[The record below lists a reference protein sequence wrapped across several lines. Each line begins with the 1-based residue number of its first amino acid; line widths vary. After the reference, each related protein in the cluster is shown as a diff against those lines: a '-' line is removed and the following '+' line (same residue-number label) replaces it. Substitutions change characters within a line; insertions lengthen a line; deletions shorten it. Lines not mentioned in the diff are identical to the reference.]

1 MKKLLTTLLAI
12 AIILA
17 MCIPV
22 MADTTTITT
31 DNEGSIQIEN
41 ANKNRTYMAYKI
53 FTASGSEK
61 TVAYT
66 TDATGAKI
74 INDDEESPFSVDA
87 QYNVTL
93 KEGKSI
99 QDIISWLKDNYQN
112 FDSTGTTGIFDGDS
126 AKTTISGLS
135 YGYYYVTTGNG
146 SVVSIDT
153 VTGEGKTINDKNP
166 QGPNNPDKK
175 ITAEDGID
183 LNNPVTENAAK
194 VGSKE
199 SFEITYNATNWV
211 TVTNTTNG
219 ETSTSTT
226 KIENFYI
233 KDTPTNLDIDVNSVR
248 VYVNGSESALASD
261 DCTISYD
268 NNVLKIAIPWINSS
282 GNHKYAPAGLDG
294 NIPVKVTYDATI
306 TTSAASLAATNE
318 VDIYY
323 NHDANGTSD
332 GTPVPTD
339 PSDPPK
345 TTTYTYKFQLNK
357 VDGSGNSLSGAQFEL
372 YDDTEKVSLVLLSDG
387 VYRAATID
395 DTTGTT
401 TTIDMTSTGTVEI
414 KGLDNKE
421 YTLKEIKAPEGY
433 NTAANTTI
441 YPSGSEESGNKL
453 VKADA
458 EYGTDAGAAGKVTVV
473 NRAGAT
479 LPTTGGIGTTI
490 FYALGAILVIGA
502 GVALIV
508 RRRMNS
514 ER

>member
-12 AIILA
+12 AMILA

-22 MADTTTITT
+22 MADTAT
-31 DNEGSIQIEN
+31 DSNAGSILIEN

-53 FTASGSEK
+53 FDASGSGT

-66 TDATGAKI
+66 TDAEGKKI
-74 INDDEESPFSVDA
+74 IEDSNTSTESPFSVDD

-93 KEGKSI
+93 KADKDI
-99 QDIISWLKDNYQN
+99 QDITDWLKETYQR
-112 FDSTGTTGIFDGDS
+112 FDAEGKKGTLNETS
-126 AKTTISGLS
+126 ATVTIDGLS
-135 YGYYYVTTGNG
+135 YGYYYVTTGDG

-153 VTGEGKTINDKNP
+153 VTGEDKTINDKNP

-175 ITAEDGID
+175 ITAEDGSD
-183 LNNPVTENAAK
+183 LGNPVTENAAK

-211 TVTNTTNG
+211 TVTDTTSNK
-219 ETSTSTT
+219 TSTT

-233 KDTPTNLDIDVNSVR
+233 KDTPTNLDIDLNSVK
-248 VYVNGSESALASD
+248 VYVNGNENALTSD

-268 NNVLKIAIPWINSS
+268 DNVLEIAIPWINSS

-306 TTSAASLAATNE
+306 TTDAATQVAENK
-318 VDIYY
+318 VHIYY
-323 NHDANGTSD
+323 NHNSSSTPD
-332 GTPVPTD
+332 GVEVTTPE
-339 PSDPPK
+339 DPPK
-345 TTTYTYKFQLNK
+345 TTTYTYKFKLNK
-357 VDGSGNSLSGAQFEL
+357 VDENNNALAGAQFEL
-372 YDDTEKVSLVLLSDG
+372 YEGTEKVSLVLSSGIYRVATSD
-387 VYRAATID
+387 D
-395 DTTGTT
+395 DTASTT

-414 KGLDNKE
+414 KGLDNKK

-441 YPSGSEESGNKL
+441 YPSGSDESGNKL

-473 NRAGAT
+473 NKAGAT

>member
-12 AIILA
+12 AMILA

-22 MADTTTITT
+22 MADTASGSNT
-31 DNEGSIQIEN
+31 GSILIEN

-53 FTASGSEK
+53 FDASGSGT

-66 TDATGAKI
+66 TDATGAGI

-93 KEGKSI
+93 KKDKSI
-99 QDIISWLKDNYQN
+99 EDIISWLKDNYQS

-135 YGYYYVTTGNG
+135 YGYYYVTTGTD

-153 VTGEGKTINDKNP
+153 FTGETKTINDKNP

-183 LNNPVTENAAK
+183 LGNSVTENAAK

-211 TVTNTTNG
+211 TVTDTTSNK
-219 ETSTSTT
+219 TSTT

-233 KDTPTNLDIDVNSVR
+233 KDTPTNLDIDVNSVQ
-248 VYVNGSESALASD
+248 VYVNGSESALTSD
-261 DCTISYD
+261 DCTISYE
-268 NNVLKIAIPWINSS
+268 NNVLEIAIPWINSS

-306 TTSAASLAATNE
+306 TTSAASRAATNE
-318 VDIYY
+318 VYIYY

-339 PSDPPK
+339 PNDPPK

-357 VDGSGNSLSGAQFEL
+357 VDENNNALAGAQFEL
-372 YDDTEKVSLVLLSDG
+372 YDDENTRVAFVGDG
-387 VYRAATID
+387 ATYRLATAD
-395 DTTGTT
+395 DETTTTT
-401 TTIDMTSTGTVEI
+401 TTINMTTNTTVEI
-414 KGLDNKE
+414 TGLDNKN

-441 YPSGSEESGNKL
+441 YPSDSVENGNKL
-453 VKADA
+453 VKADGT
-458 EYGTDAGAAGKVTVV
+458 YGANAGDAGNVTVV
-473 NRAGAT
+473 NRAGAS

>member
-1 MKKLLTTLLAI
+1 MKKLLTTLLAV
-12 AIILA
+12 AMILA

-22 MADTTTITT
+22 MADTGTNT
-31 DNEGSIQIEN
+31 DNPGSILIEN
-41 ANKNRTYMAYKI
+41 ANMNRTYTAYKI
-53 FTASGSEK
+53 FTASGSGT

-66 TDATGAKI
+66 TDAKGKTI
-74 INDDEESPFSVDA
+74 IEDSTTSTESPFSVDD

-93 KEGKSI
+93 KAGKDI
-99 QDIISWLKDNYQN
+99 QDITDWLAETYQR
-112 FDSTGTTGIFDGDS
+112 FDAEGKKGTFNETS
-126 AKTTISGLS
+126 ATVTIDELS

-153 VTGEGKTINDKNP
+153 VTSTEKTINDKNP

-183 LNNPVTENAAK
+183 LDNSVTENAAK

-211 TVTNTTNG
+211 TVTDTTSNK
-219 ETSTSTT
+219 TSTT
-226 KIENFYI
+226 KIKNFYI
-233 KDTPTNLDIDVNSVR
+233 KDTPTNLDIDLNSVK
-248 VYVNGSESALASD
+248 VYVNNTLIESGY
-261 DCTISYD
+261 TISETANPLEISIEWVND
-268 NNVLKIAIPWINSS
+268 S
-282 GNHKYAPAGLDG
+282 GNHKYSPNDATG

-306 TTSAASLAATNE
+306 TTIAASQAATNK
-318 VDIYY
+318 VNIYY
-323 NHDANGTSD
+323 NHDSSSGTD
-332 GTPVPTD
+332 GVEVTT

-357 VDGSGNSLSGAQFEL
+357 VDGSENSLSGAQFEL
-372 YDDTEKVSLVLLSDG
+372 YDGDEKVSLVLDEETYRVATSDDNT
-387 VYRAATID
+387 AN
-395 DTTGTT
+395 TT

-441 YPSGSEESGNKL
+441 YPSDSDKTGNKL
-453 VKADA
+453 VKATDT
-458 EYGTDAGAAGKVTVV
+458 YGTEAGNDGNVTVV
-473 NRAGAT
+473 NKAGAT

>member
-1 MKKLLTTLLAI
+1 MKKLLTTLLTI
-12 AIILA
+12 AMILA

-22 MADTTTITT
+22 MADTADTTTTTT
-31 DNEGSIQIEN
+31 DNTGSILIEN
-41 ANKNRTYMAYKI
+41 ANMNRTYMAYKI
-53 FTASGSEK
+53 FDASGSGT

-66 TDATGAKI
+66 TDAEGKTI
-74 INDDEESPFSVDA
+74 IEDTTTSTESPFSVDN

-93 KEGKSI
+93 KADKDIKDITDWLKETYQRFDAEGK
-99 QDIISWLKDNYQN
+99 KGT
-112 FDSTGTTGIFDGDS
+112 FDQTS
-126 AKTTISGLS
+126 ATVTIDGLS
-135 YGYYYVTTGNG
+135 YGYYYVTTGDG

-153 VTGEGKTINDKNP
+153 FTGEDKTINDKNP

-183 LNNPVTENAAK
+183 LGNSVTENAAK

-211 TVTNTTNG
+211 TVTDTTSNK
-219 ETSTSTT
+219 TSTT
-226 KIENFYI
+226 KIKNFYI
-233 KDTPTNLDIDVNSVR
+233 KDTPTNLDIDLDSVK
-248 VYVNGSESALASD
+248 VYVNNTLIESGY
-261 DCTISYD
+261 TISETANPLEISIEWVND
-268 NNVLKIAIPWINSS
+268 S
-282 GNHKYAPAGLDG
+282 GNHKYSPNDATG

-306 TTSAASLAATNE
+306 TTSAASQAATNK
-318 VDIYY
+318 VNIYY
-323 NHDANGTSD
+323 NHDSSSGTD
-332 GTPVPTD
+332 GVEVTT

-357 VDGSGNSLSGAQFEL
+357 VDGSENSLSGAQFEL
-372 YDDTEKVSLVLLSDG
+372 YDGDEKVSLVLEETYRVATSD
-387 VYRAATID
+387 D
-395 DTTGTT
+395 DTANTT
-401 TTIDMTSTGTVEI
+401 TTIDMTLTGTVEI

-421 YTLKEIKAPEGY
+421 YTLKEIKAPKGY
-433 NTAANTTI
+433 NTAADTTI
-441 YPSGSEESGNKL
+441 YPSDSNENGNKL
-453 VKADA
+453 VKADGT
-458 EYGTDAGAAGKVTVV
+458 YGAKAGDPGNVTVV
-473 NRAGAT
+473 NRAGAS

>member
-1 MKKLLTTLLAI
+1 MKKLLTTLLTI

-22 MADTTTITT
+22 MADSTTGSNT
-31 DNEGSIQIEN
+31 GSILIEN
-41 ANKNRTYMAYKI
+41 ANNNRTYMAYKI
-53 FTASGSEK
+53 FDASGSEK

-66 TDATGAKI
+66 TDAEGKTI
-74 INDDEESPFSVDA
+74 IEDSTTSTESPFSVDD

-93 KEGKSI
+93 KDGKSI
-99 QDIISWLKDNYQN
+99 QDITNWLAETYQK
-112 FDSTGTTGIFDGDS
+112 FDAEGKKGAFDQTS
-126 AKTTISGLS
+126 ATVTIDKLS
-135 YGYYYVTTGNG
+135 YGYYYVTTGDG

-153 VTGEGKTINDKNP
+153 VTGEDKTINDKNP

-175 ITAEDGID
+175 ITAEDGIN
-183 LNNPVTENAAK
+183 LGNPVTENAAK

-211 TVTNTTNG
+211 TVTDDTT
-219 ETSTSTT
+219 SDKTSTT

-248 VYVNGSESALASD
+248 VYVNGSDNALTSD
-261 DCTISYD
+261 DCTISYED
-268 NNVLKIAIPWINSS
+268 NALKITIPWVNES
-282 GNHKYAPAGLDG
+282 GNHKYSPNDVTG
-294 NIPVKVTYDATI
+294 NIPVKVTYNATI
-306 TTSAASLAATNE
+306 TTDAATQVAENK
-318 VDIYY
+318 VHIYY
-323 NHDANGTSD
+323 NHDSSSGTD
-332 GTPVPTD
+332 GVEVTTPD
-339 PSDPPK
+339 NPPK

-357 VDGSGNSLSGAQFEL
+357 VDGSENSLSGAQFEL
-372 YDDTEKVSLVLLSDG
+372 YDGTEKVSLVLSSG
-387 VYRAATID
+387 IYRAATSDD
-395 DTTGTT
+395 DTANTT

-441 YPSGSEESGNKL
+441 YPSDSEKNGNKL
-453 VKADA
+453 VKADGT
-458 EYGTDAGAAGKVTVV
+458 YGANAGDAGNVTVV
-473 NRAGAT
+473 NRAGTT

>member
-12 AIILA
+12 AMILA

-22 MADTTTITT
+22 MADTAT
-31 DNEGSIQIEN
+31 DSNAGSILIEN

-53 FTASGSEK
+53 FDASGSGT

-66 TDATGAKI
+66 TDATGAGI

-93 KEGKSI
+93 KKDKSI
-99 QDIISWLKDNYQN
+99 QDIISWLKDNYQS

-135 YGYYYVTTGNG
+135 YGYYYVTTGTD

-153 VTGEGKTINDKNP
+153 FTGETKTINDKNP

-183 LNNPVTENAAK
+183 LGNSVTENAAK

-226 KIENFYI
+226 KIKNFYI

-248 VYVNGSESALASD
+248 VYVNGSENALASD
-261 DCTISYD
+261 DYTISYE

-323 NHDANGTSD
+323 NHDANSTSD

-357 VDGSGNSLSGAQFEL
+357 VDGSENSLSGAQFEL
-372 YDDTEKVSLVLLSDG
+372 YDGDEKVSLVLDEETYRVATSD
-387 VYRAATID
+387 D
-395 DTTGTT
+395 DTANTT

-421 YTLKEIKAPEGY
+421 YTLKEIKAPKGY
-433 NTAANTTI
+433 NTAADTTI
-441 YPSGSEESGNKL
+441 YPSDSEENGNKL
-453 VKADA
+453 VKADGT
-458 EYGTDAGAAGKVTVV
+458 YGANAGEPGNVTVV
-473 NRAGAT
+473 NRAGAS

>member
-12 AIILA
+12 AMILA

-22 MADTTTITT
+22 MADTTTT
-31 DNEGSIQIEN
+31 DNTGSIQIEN

-53 FTASGSEK
+53 FDASGSGT

-66 TDATGAKI
+66 TDAEGKKI
-74 INDDEESPFSVDA
+74 IEDSTTSTESPFSVDD

-93 KEGKSI
+93 KAGKDI
-99 QDIISWLKDNYQN
+99 QDITDWLKETYQR
-112 FDSTGTTGIFDGDS
+112 FDAEGKKGTLNETS
-126 AKTTISGLS
+126 ATVTIDKLS

-153 VTGEGKTINDKNP
+153 VTSTEKIIINDKNP
-166 QGPNNPDKK
+166 QGPNNPSKK

-183 LNNPVTENAAK
+183 LGTPVTENAAK

-211 TVTNTTNG
+211 TVTDTTSD
-219 ETSTSTT
+219 ETSTT

-233 KDTPTNLDIDVNSVR
+233 KDTPTNLDIDLSSVK
-248 VYVNGSESALASD
+248 VYVNNTLIESGY
-261 DCTISYD
+261 TISETANPLEISIKWVD
-268 NNVLKIAIPWINSS
+268 DSS
-282 GNHKYAPAGLDG
+282 GNHKYSPNDVTG

-306 TTSAASLAATNE
+306 TTSAASQAATNK
-318 VDIYY
+318 VNIYY
-323 NHDANGTSD
+323 NHDSSSTSD
-332 GTPVPTD
+332 GVEVTT

-357 VDGSGNSLSGAQFEL
+357 VDGSENSLSGAQFEL
-372 YDDTEKVSLVLLSDG
+372 YDGDEKVSLVLDEG
-387 VYRAATID
+387 TYRVATANE
-395 DTTGTT
+395 TATAV

-441 YPSGSEESGNKL
+441 YPSDSNKTGNKL
-453 VKADA
+453 VKADGT
-458 EYGTDAGAAGKVTVV
+458 YGANAGDAGNVTVV
-473 NRAGAT
+473 NKAGAS